1 MPVYESTLTKN
12 SKIFLI
18 KMLQYQKI
26 ACYKTENNCPILFL
40 PVLSKILKI
49 AVHKEL
55 MKYSEANKFLNMVLQ
70 TKPPQKWHQHCFVII
85 FAAKLIKAT
94 LFCNNICHKSDKGS
108 FIGAVYINL
117 SKDTTGHEY
126 CSII

>member
-18 KMLQYQKI
+18 NMLQYQKI

-55 MKYSEANKFLNMVLQ
+55 MKYPEANKFLNMVLQ
-70 TKPPQKWHQHCFVII
+70 TKAPQKWHQHCFVII
-85 FAAKLIKAT
+85 F
-94 LFCNNICHKSDKGS
+94 G
-108 FIGAVYINL
+108 L
-117 SKDTTGHEY
+117 SKSFD
-126 CSII
+126 SIGLAILHHKVKSYGIIGREL